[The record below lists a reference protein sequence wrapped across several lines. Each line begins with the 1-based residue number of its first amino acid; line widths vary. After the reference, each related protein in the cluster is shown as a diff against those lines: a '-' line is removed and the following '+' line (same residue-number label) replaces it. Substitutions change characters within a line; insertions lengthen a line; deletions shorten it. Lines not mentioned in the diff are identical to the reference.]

1 MRYGLIG
8 LLVIACTGLSLRAQD
23 AGSPAAP
30 SQAAPSQAD
39 QMLNDILKP
48 TPVVV
53 SPSTRPS
60 DLAILQPQGYVPT
73 PKSTL
78 LREGS
83 DVIAREGRLHKVADS
98 PYPEFIFDNK
108 PPETKLDRMLVLPNL
123 QLMSMEDAAAA
134 THADLTFTVSGT
146 VTEYQ
151 GKNYILLEPGPD
163 EVSKQIPAPVLTVP
177 SGNGPVSADQMLN
190 QMLSSDKPAGPAPTA
205 IPPVEKDAT
214 SGAGAIAAGAP
225 VVNVLREQSQIF
237 DRVGRLSL
245 GSDGQ
250 QESIAGPAAHCPAQS
265 ETGRFGRRRG
275 RSSRHAV
282 PRDRR
287 GDGIPRTKLHLAAK
301 SRCDGRFRPAVLNA
315 PDIADVV
322 DLAGSLGGAGSMAIV
337 RAAK

>member
-250 QESIAGPAAHCPAQS
+250 QEELVLDADGKALQDPPLIVLPNLKLVALEGAAGDHRDTRFRV
-265 ETGRFGRRRG
+265 TGVVTEYRG
-275 RSSRHAV
+275 RNCILLQKVVVMADS
-282 PRDRR
+282 DRQ
-287 GDGIPRTKLHLAAK
+287 
-301 SRCDGRFRPAVLNA
+301 F
-315 PDIADVV
+315 
-322 DLAGSLGGAGSMAIV
+322 
-337 RAAK
+337 